1 MQPLNLHTNQH
12 LFLKILNR
20 EGKPMSNQQKRKSC
34 VLYVNYFDYV
44 EYLSEHTYRIIK
56 DLLKE
61 FDSVKLVIE
70 FNNQPIQEAEFK
82 SIADLIEFI
91 RASVQKV
98 IHDLKKHEFQEAL
111 THCGYDIPCI
121 IRYIQTLREN
131 NKIKKNR
138 RMRP

>member
-1 MQPLNLHTNQH
+1 
-12 LFLKILNR
+12 
-20 EGKPMSNQQKRKSC
+20 MSNQQKRKSC

-44 EYLSEHTYRIIK
+44 DYLSEHSYRIVK

-70 FNNQPIQEAEFK
+70 FSNQPILEAEFK

-98 IHDLKKHEFQEAL
+98 IHDLKEHEFQK
-111 THCGYDIPCI
+111 P
-121 IRYIQTLREN
+121 
-131 NKIKKNR
+131 
-138 RMRP
+138 